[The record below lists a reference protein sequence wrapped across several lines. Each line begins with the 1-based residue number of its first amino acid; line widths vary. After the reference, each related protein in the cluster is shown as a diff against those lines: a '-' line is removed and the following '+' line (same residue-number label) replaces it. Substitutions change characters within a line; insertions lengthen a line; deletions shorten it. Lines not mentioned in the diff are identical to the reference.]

1 MSLAHKRVANIDG
14 KLCSEIRKSHFSL
27 EGSGKFRTFATT
39 FTTNRYG
46 QLIKKMTVQMKKLT
60 FMVTTGLLML
70 ALVTTGCGTKNAPSA
85 VGETADSTA
94 VEAEA
99 MDESAYDLEAIAK
112 AIEGCED
119 LTSFRS
125 GLAGVEKD
133 GKVGYIDKKGNVVV
147 PFEYRSPTQVFCEDV
162 VAVFKGDDVIYMDP
176 KGKELFR
183 TKSFGRFYDG
193 LCSNREDVGPNKA
206 GKIGFI
212 DKTGKVVIPFAYE
225 YTGDFSDGM
234 CWVTKEDGRIG
245 FIDMTGELVVP
256 CQYGWPAERQPTDF
270 HEGLCAVIVDEE
282 HEWFGF
288 IDKTGKRAFPGVYS
302 GEANF
307 SEGLAMVR
315 EILGDDEW
323 RSGYI
328 DKTGKIVIEMD
339 DDRWGGEFHDG
350 IAKVVAPNRTYF
362 IDKTGKEVFELDE
375 KYKNAEYYSEG
386 TWLVNDGEHHMGFI
400 DNTGKTIVPCKYYA
414 YTPFSEGLA
423 MVQDKQNGR
432 YGFVDK
438 EGKSTF
444 EY

>member
-1 MSLAHKRVANIDG
+1 MKRLA
-14 KLCSEIRKSHFSL
+14 
-27 EGSGKFRTFATT
+27 
-39 FTTNRYG
+39 
-46 QLIKKMTVQMKKLT
+46 
-60 FMVTTGLLML
+60 FMVMTGLLML

-85 VGETADSTA
+85 EGEDADSTGVE
-94 VEAEA
+94 VEAADEA
-99 MDESAYDLEAIAK
+99 AYDLEAIAK

-125 GLAGVEKD
+125 GLAGVKKN
-133 GKVGYIDKKGNVVV
+133 GKVGYIDKKGNVVI
-147 PFEYRSPTQVFCEDV
+147 PFEYDSPTQVFCDDV

-183 TKSFGRFYDG
+183 TKSFGRFHEG
-193 LCSNREDVGPNKA
+193 LCSNREDVGEDKI
-206 GKIGFI
+206 GKLGFI
-212 DKTGKVVIPFAYE
+212 DKTGKVVVPFEYD

-234 CWVTKEDGRIG
+234 CWVTKEDGNIG
-245 FIDMTGELVVP
+245 FINKKGELVVP
-256 CQYGWPAERQPTDF
+256 CQYEWPAERQPTDF
-270 HEGLCAVIVDEE
+270 HDGLCAVIVDEE

-302 GEANF
+302 NEANF

-315 EILGDDEW
+315 EVLGDDTW

-328 DKTGKIVIEMD
+328 DKTGKFVIEMD
-339 DDRWGGEFHDG
+339 EDRWGGDFHDG
-350 IAKVVAPNRTYF
+350 IAKVVTPHQTYF
-362 IDKTGKEVFELDE
+362 IDKTGKKVFELDE
-375 KYKNAEYYSEG
+375 KYKYAEDYSEG

-423 MVQDKQNGR
+423 LVQEKQNGR

>member
-1 MSLAHKRVANIDG
+1 
-14 KLCSEIRKSHFSL
+14 
-27 EGSGKFRTFATT
+27 
-39 FTTNRYG
+39 
-46 QLIKKMTVQMKKLT
+46 MKKLA
-60 FMVTTGLLML
+60 FMVMTGLLML

-85 VGETADSTA
+85 EGEDADSTGVE
-94 VEAEA
+94 VEAADEA
-99 MDESAYDLEAIAK
+99 AYDLEAIAK

-119 LTSFRS
+119 LTAFRS
-125 GLAGVEKD
+125 GLAGVKKN
-133 GKVGYIDKKGNVVV
+133 GKVGYIDKKGNVVI
-147 PFEYRSPTQVFCEDV
+147 PFEYDSPTQTFHDDV

-183 TKSFGRFYDG
+183 TKSFGRFHEG
-193 LCSNREDVGPNKA
+193 LCSNREDVGEDKI
-206 GKIGFI
+206 GKLGFI
-212 DKTGKVVIPFAYE
+212 DKTGKVVVPFAYD

-234 CWVTKEDGRIG
+234 CWVTKEDGNIG
-245 FIDMTGELVVP
+245 FINKKGELVVP
-256 CQYGWPAERQPTDF
+256 CQYEWPAERQPTDF
-270 HEGLCAVIVDEE
+270 HDGLCAVIVDEE

-302 GEANF
+302 NEANF

-315 EILGDDEW
+315 EILGDDTW

-328 DKTGKIVIEMD
+328 DKTGKFVIEMD
-339 DDRWGGEFHDG
+339 EDRWGGDFHDG
-350 IAKVVAPNRTYF
+350 IAKVVTPHQTYF
-362 IDKTGKEVFELDE
+362 IDKTGKKVFELDE
-375 KYKNAEYYSEG
+375 KYKYAEDYSEG

-444 EY
+444 EFSK